1 MIEHPARVIL
11 AASLAGAL
19 ALTACG
25 TPPAPATNG
34 NANTSGDP
42 AASVSRAGDDDQRY
56 TATGTV
62 LENESHGPQLCGV
75 VATSYPPQ
83 CGGLDL
89 VGWDWDAIESQTQG
103 DVQWGEYT
111 VVGTWDGERL
121 HLTEPPS
128 APKPPSEPP
137 ADPAD
142 ESTTPCDEPDGGWQD
157 VDPDKANPED
167 QQRAISRARSA
178 SEFGGAWLDPLG
190 PPQDAVLNVS
200 FTGDLAAK
208 RKWIREVWGGPL
220 CVSKAERGYARLQE
234 VQQEITDVPGFIS
247 GGIDEPG
254 NVVRLEVY
262 VATEELRDEL
272 ADRYGPGTVELTGF
286 LRPVD

>member
-1 MIEHPARVIL
+1 MIEHPTRAIL

-25 TPPAPATNG
+25 TPVANG
-34 NANTSGDP
+34 NASTSGDP
-42 AASVSRAGDDDQRY
+42 AASDDQRY

-62 LENESHGPQLCGV
+62 LANESHGPQLCGV

-83 CGGLDL
+83 CGGLDI
-89 VGWDWDAIESQTQG
+89 VGWDWSEVESQTQG

-121 HLTEPPS
+121 HLTGPPTPPQPPESPEPG
-128 APKPPSEPP
+128 EPG
-137 ADPAD
+137 D
-142 ESTTPCDEPDGGWQD
+142 EVTTPCEEPEGGWQD
-157 VDPDKANPED
+157 VDPDKAKPAD

-178 SEFGGAWLDPLG
+178 SEFGGAWIDPLG
-190 PPQDAVLNVS
+190 PREAVLNLS

-220 CVSKAERGYARLQE
+220 CVSKAERSYTRLEE
-234 VQQEITDVPGFIS
+234 VQQEIKDVPGFIS

-262 VATEELRDEL
+262 VATDELRDEL

-286 LRPVD
+286 LQPVD